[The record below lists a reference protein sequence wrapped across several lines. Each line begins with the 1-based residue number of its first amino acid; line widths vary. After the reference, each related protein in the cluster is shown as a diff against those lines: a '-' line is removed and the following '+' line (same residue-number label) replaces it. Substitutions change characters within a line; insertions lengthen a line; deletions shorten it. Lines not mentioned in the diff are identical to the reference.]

1 MFAHSFPYDV
11 LAPTDDDRAVRVMH
25 DVITD
30 AAHHRAS
37 QLAHTASAHDDHHG
51 VVFLGCLADHL
62 SWLAAEQR
70 QNLAA
75 HLPGRQRMTSH
86 TLQFDDTP
94 TDAVP

>member
-1 MFAHSFPYDV
+1 MSGVRACLPFYDV
-11 LAPTDDDRAVRVMH
+11 LAPTDDDGAVRVMH

-37 QLAHTASAHDDHHG
+37 QLARTASAHDDHHG

-62 SWLAAEQR
+62 SWLVAEQR

-75 HLPGRQRMTSH
+75 HLPER
-86 TLQFDDTP
+86 
-94 TDAVP
+94 